1 MQTKEYPETNK
12 IQLIGKISSL
22 LGLSHEY
29 YNQKFFA
36 FELEIKRLSD
46 FSDRLII
53 CVPETLLDINQ
64 LTVGKKV
71 YVEGQI
77 RTYNKYDDS
86 IKRNK
91 LIIQVFAQEIVEVA
105 ESEEDLN
112 YVYLDSY
119 ICKEPNYRKTLLGR
133 EITDLLLAVN
143 RQYDKSDYIPSI
155 AWERNARFSGVLDV
169 GEHLIVEGRLQSR
182 EYSKTLENDE
192 VETRIAYE
200 VSISNLKIA

>member
-1 MQTKEYPETNK
+1 MQTKEETNK
-12 IQLIGKISSL
+12 IKLIGTIASSL
-22 LGLSHEY
+22 VLDYENY
-29 YNQKFFA
+29 KERFFT
-36 FELEIKRLSD
+36 FELETKRLSD
-46 FSDRLII
+46 FSDQLII
-53 CVPETLLDINQ
+53 CVSENLFDISQ
-64 LTVGKKV
+64 LTVGKRV

-77 RTYNKYDDS
+77 RSFNRYDAS
-86 IKRNK
+86 RGKTRV
-91 LIIQVFAQEIVEVA
+91 LIQVMAQDIVDVD
-105 ESEEDLN
+105 ESKEDLN

-119 ICKEPNYRKTLLGR
+119 ICKKPNHRKTLLGR

-192 VETRIAYE
+192 VEIRIAYE
-200 VSISNLKIA
+200 VSISNLEIA